1 MTKFDVKTV
10 GNDVWDIRYD
20 GPNEL
25 RLIRVQISL
34 RRPVRKWYQTKHT
47 YADFSYCEVDKL
59 PNRVEYLLNTYY
71 QHIEECEKIAKFF
84 EETY

>member
-25 RLIRVQISL
+25 LSIRIEINL
-34 RRPVRKWYQTKHT
+34 RRPARKWYQTKYIYT
-47 YADFSYCEVDKL
+47 DFSYCKLDKI
-59 PNRVEYLLNTYY
+59 PSRVEYLLDTYY
-71 QHIEECEKIAKFF
+71 QEIEEHEKIAKFF